1 MKSGF
6 TLLEVLLAF
15 LLVGIGLIGLAGTL
29 GPLAALAG
37 EGRLRERAALVLQS
51 RVDRLRAELAR
62 LAPVCSAPP
71 GGSLQHEDGVL
82 ENWSAVIAGGMA
94 EFQVIASHGGRHP
107 FADTVSTRMPCP

>member
-37 EGRLRERAALVLQS
+37 EEIGRAHV
-51 RVDRLRAELAR
+51 
-62 LAPVCSAPP
+62 
-71 GGSLQHEDGVL
+71 
-82 ENWSAVIAGGMA
+82 
-94 EFQVIASHGGRHP
+94 
-107 FADTVSTRMPCP
+107 